1 MRGRGIL
8 SVYVNEQ
15 KGKKPHMKNSIS
27 LLQEQRRQLEEV
39 TRSGI
44 GSARKIQ
51 HAQVL
56 LKIDS
61 GKEGPN
67 WGDSQIKE
75 AYGVSPSTI
84 RRIRQRFLENG
95 MEDAINR
102 RPQPE
107 RVDAR
112 KITGKQEAQ
121 IIALACTE
129 APAGYSHWS
138 IRLLTK
144 RVVELEIVEEI
155 GRETIRLVLKENELK
170 PWLKKRF
177 CIPPEANEEFV
188 YNMEDV
194 LDVYHR
200 PYDPRFPQIC
210 MDEGSKQ
217 LLGEVQ
223 EPIPMT
229 KGAPKR
235 EDYEY
240 EREGVFNIFAA
251 CEPLTGK
258 YLFKVTETRTK
269 EDWAYFMRDVIDVE
283 YKDAEKLILVTD
295 NLNTHGP
302 GSFYKV
308 FPPAEAKRLAEKLEI
323 HYTPKH
329 GSWLNIAEI
338 ALSILARQ
346 CLSTRIPSIEEAK
359 AEVIAWQE
367 KRNQS
372 NITVNWRFNTE
383 DARIKLKR
391 LYPVIAA

>member
-1 MRGRGIL
+1 
-8 SVYVNEQ
+8 
-15 KGKKPHMKNSIS
+15 MKNSIE
-27 LLQEQRRQLEEV
+27 LTEEQRRQLEEV
-39 TRSGI
+39 IRSG
-44 GSARKIQ
+44 SAKARKIQ
-51 HAQVL
+51 HVQVL

-61 GKEGPN
+61 GKAGPS
-67 WGDSQIKE
+67 WSDEQIKE
-75 AYGVSPSTI
+75 AFGVSPSTI

-95 MEDAINR
+95 MDDAINR

-107 RVDAR
+107 RPEKR
-112 KITGKQEAQ
+112 KVMGEQEAQ
-121 IIALACTE
+121 LIALTCTE
-129 APAGYSHWS
+129 APSGYSRWT

-144 RVVELEIVEEI
+144 RAVELEIVEGV
-155 GRETIRLVLKENELK
+155 GRETIRMVLKRNELK

-177 CIPPEANEEFV
+177 CIPPEASEEFV

-194 LDVYHR
+194 LEVYHR

-217 LLGEVQ
+217 LVGEVR
-223 EPIPMT
+223 EPIAMKPG
-229 KGAPKR
+229 KPKR

-258 YLFKVTETRTK
+258 YIFKVTETRTK
-269 EDWAYFMRDVIDVE
+269 EDWAYFMRDIIDVE

-308 FPPAEAKRLAEKLEI
+308 FPPSEARRLAEKLEI

-346 CLSTRIPSIEEAK
+346 CLSARIPSIEEAK
-359 AEVIAWQE
+359 EEVRSWQD

-372 NITVNWRFNTE
+372 NITVNWRFTTE
-383 DARIKLKR
+383 DARVKLKR